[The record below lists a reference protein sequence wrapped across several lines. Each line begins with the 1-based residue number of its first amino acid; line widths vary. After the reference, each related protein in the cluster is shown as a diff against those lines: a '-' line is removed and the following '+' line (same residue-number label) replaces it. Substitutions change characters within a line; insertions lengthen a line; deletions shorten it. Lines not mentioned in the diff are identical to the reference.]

1 MKKLVLSGLV
11 GILAMTLV
19 GVRAE
24 AQQGGPKIGFVN
36 TQVILKETPGFA
48 QAESTFTKEVEGY
61 RAEAARLQSTLDSA
75 AAAFQRDGVMLSPS
89 AREAKRK
96 ELETQQQQLEAQMN
110 TLRDR
115 ANTRQEELLNPITQR
130 IQTVID
136 GLRAEGNYAM
146 IFDIATLGSG
156 IISADRSLDLTQT
169 VIQRL
174 KAAR

>member
-11 GILAMTLV
+11 MLATLV
-19 GVRAE
+19 VGARAE
-24 AQQGGPKIGFVN
+24 AQQGGAKIAFVN

-48 QAESTFTKEVEGY
+48 QAESTFTREVEGY
-61 RAEAARLQSTLDSA
+61 RAEAARLQATLDSA
-75 AAAFQRDGVMLSPS
+75 ATAFQRDQVMMSPS

-96 ELETQQQQLEAQMN
+96 ELETQQQELETQMN

-115 ANTRQEELLNPITQR
+115 ANTRQEELLSPITQR